1 MEYNFIEIEKK
12 WQKTWATEKTYH
24 VEADDTKK
32 KFYVLNMFPYPSG
45 AGLHV
50 GHPLGYIASDIY
62 ARYKRS
68 CGYNVLNPMGYDAYG
83 LPAEQY
89 AIQTGQHPAVTTET
103 NIKRYR
109 EQLDKIGFSFDW
121 DREVR
126 TCDPK
131 YYHWT
136 QWAFEQMFDHFY
148 CKKCEKA
155 QPISKLI
162 QHFEEKGSEGT
173 ENFAQSE
180 ELHFTADEWKQMSE
194 VEKQQVLMN
203 YRIAYLGETMVN
215 WCPKLGT
222 VLANAEVVDGVSERG
237 GYPVVQKKMK
247 QWCLRVSAYAQRLLD
262 GLDHIDWT
270 DSLKETQ
277 RNWIGRSEGTEMEFS
292 VKDSDLKFTIFTTRA
307 DTIFGVTFMVL
318 APESELV
325 QQLTTPEQKAEVD
338 AYLDATKKRTE
349 RERIADRRVTGV
361 FTGSYAVNPFTGDAI
376 PVWVSD
382 YVLAGYGTGAIMA
395 VPAHDSRDY
404 AFARHFN
411 LPIIPLIEGADVSE
425 ESFDAKE
432 GTVMNSPVE
441 GKNTLH
447 NFSLNGL
454 TVKEAIAAT
463 KKFVTENNLGRV
475 KVNFRLRDAIFSRQ
489 RYWGEPF
496 PVYYKDG
503 MPQMVPAACLPL
515 ELPEVTKF
523 LPTETGEPPLGNA
536 TRWAWDTVANCVTE
550 NSRIDNQT
558 VFPLELSTMPGFAGS
573 SAYYLRYMDPTNDKA
588 LVGEEADKYW
598 QNVDLYIGGSEHATG
613 HLIYSRF
620 WNKFLFDLGVSCK
633 DEPFQKLVNQGM
645 IQGRSN
651 FVYRIKD
658 TNTFV
663 SLGLK
668 DQYDTTPI
676 HVDVNIVQNDVLDVE
691 AFKQWRPEYAT
702 AEFVL
707 EDGKY
712 VCGWAIEKMSKSMY
726 NVVNPDMIVEKYGAD
741 TLRLY
746 EMFLGPIN
754 QSKPWDSNGI
764 DGCFRFLRK
773 TWNLFYPQN
782 GEWAVTDVEPSKEN
796 LKTLHKLIKK
806 VSEDIEE
813 FSYNTSIPAFMIAV
827 GEFAQQK
834 CVSRK
839 VLEQLVVLLAP
850 FAPHIAEELWHTLG
864 NEGTVCDAAWP
875 KFDEQYL
882 KEDSQTLSISF
893 NGKTRFTL
901 DFPTDAS
908 KECIQETALASE
920 QAQKYLEGKQIVKVI
935 VVPGRIVNIVIK

>member
-1 MEYNFIEIEKK
+1 MEYNFIDIEKK

-24 VEADDTKK
+24 VEMDENKQ

-126 TCDPK
+126 TCDPR

-136 QWAFEQMFDHFY
+136 QWAFEQMFNHFY
-148 CKKCEKA
+148 CKKCQKA
-155 QPISKLI
+155 EPISELI
-162 QHFEEKGSEGT
+162 QHFEAKGSEGT

-180 ELHFTADEWKQMSE
+180 ELHFTADEWKQMSD

-222 VLANAEVVDGVSERG
+222 VLANDEVVDGVSERG

-262 GLDHIDWT
+262 GLDTIDWT

-277 RNWIGRSEGTEMEFS
+277 RNWIGRSEGTEMQFS
-292 VKDSDLKFTIFTTRA
+292 VKDSDVKFTIFTTRA

-325 QQLTTPEQKAEVD
+325 QQLTTEAQKAEVE
-338 AYLDATKKRTE
+338 AYLEATKKRTE

-361 FTGSYAVNPFTGDAI
+361 FTGAYAINPFTGDEI

-432 GTVMNSPVE
+432 GIVMNSPAE
-441 GKNTLH
+441 GKQALNG
-447 NFSLNGL
+447 FSLNGL
-454 TVKEAIAAT
+454 NVKQAIAAT
-463 KKFVTENNLGRV
+463 KKFVTENHLGRV

-503 MPQMVPAACLPL
+503 MPQMVPAECLPL

-536 TRWAWDTVANCVTE
+536 TRWAWDTANNCVTD
-550 NSRIDNQT
+550 NSRIDNVT

-573 SAYYLRYMDPTNDKA
+573 SAYYLRYMDPTNNTA
-588 LVGEEADKYW
+588 LVGEAADKYW

-668 DQYDTTPI
+668 DKYDTTPI
-676 HVDVNIVQNDVLDVE
+676 HVDVNIVQNDVLDIE
-691 AFKQWRPEYAT
+691 AFKQWRPEYNT

-773 TWNLFYPQN
+773 MWNLFYPQN
-782 GEWAVTDVEPSKEN
+782 GDWAVTDCEPSKEN

-806 VSEDIEE
+806 VSEDIED

-827 GEFAQQK
+827 SEFAQQK
-834 CVSRK
+834 CTSRA

-864 NEGTVCDAAWP
+864 HDTTVCDAAWP

-882 KEDSQTLSISF
+882 KEDKQTLSISF

-901 DFPTDAS
+901 DFAADAT
-908 KECIQETALASE
+908 KEAIQEAALSSE
-920 QAQKYLEGKQIVKVI
+920 QAQKHLEGKQVVKVI
-935 VVPGRIVNIVIK
+935 VVPGRIVNIVVK